1 MNANVDSTAMNRHL
15 KAMRALGIALTLLLA
30 CGAFS
35 PLYAAWARDTSQ
47 PMPELFKAI
56 DKGDLDRARAAI
68 DGGGD
73 VNGVYDRDTMLCWA
87 LRNKNQEIT
96 KLLLQSP
103 RLDVNKR
110 GVLYDSFGEW
120 ERTPLI
126 LASHMG
132 QADTVA
138 LMLQRGAKV
147 NARDRTDS
155 TPEPRGNTAL
165 IKAAQRDHTE
175 VIRVLVT
182 QGKGITV
189 DAQTKDGQTPLSLV
203 VEAEDLEAVK
213 LLHRHGARINH
224 QNNTG
229 ASMLL
234 GTVLHKKFEVLEYLL
249 ANGAD
254 INMSDNNGQS
264 PLMQAVP
271 YGSNKP
277 KETYKWVEKF
287 LTHKPK
293 LDFEQLKGDGGF
305 SAMHLAARFGLVDIG
320 KLLLDS
326 GATLDIKSL
335 LTGGTPLHTAAS
347 ANQIDFAKMLIK
359 RKANLE
365 IVDKFGS
372 TPLLTAALRM
382 DPDMV
387 EVLVDAGAAVNVKST
402 VNPLVTPMVFAAGNP
417 NPLEHRKNVAIIKYL
432 LSHKGD
438 INFPSSNGTTP
449 LIAAARKPDHSDGYD
464 RASLLIDKGAKLDQT
479 NDKGETALMLAAGAG
494 NEKLVKLLIE
504 KGADVNKKNGAGETV
519 MSYAKRSGNKDNTA
533 LLESKGVKTE
543 APIVRKSVLVPAL
556 VGTWKG
562 FHDGLPQALYTVVL
576 NKNGTF
582 DFNSRLTPEA
592 LKHIPK
598 GSMNPVIAAQK
609 GTYTLNDDVMIWDI
623 VGAAPH
629 SMHWKLEKGM
639 LILDDKIRLKKGK

>member
-1 MNANVDSTAMNRHL
+1 
-15 KAMRALGIALTLLLA
+15 MRALGIALALLLT

-35 PLYAAWARDTSQ
+35 PLSAWPWGSSQ
-47 PMPELFKAI
+47 PKPELY
-56 DKGDLDRARAAI
+56 AAI
-68 DGGGD
+68 DRGDLARAQAAIAGGAD
-73 VNGVYDRDTMLCWA
+73 VNAVHDRDTMLCWA

-96 KLLLQSP
+96 KLLLQTP

-110 GVLYDSFGEW
+110 GVSYDSFGEW

-126 LASHMG
+126 LAAHMG
-132 QADTVA
+132 QAEIVA
-138 LMLQRGAKV
+138 LLLQRGASV

-155 TPEPRGNTAL
+155 TPEARGNTAL

-189 DAQTKDGQTPLSLV
+189 DAQTKEGHTPLSLV

-213 LLHRHGARINH
+213 LLHSHGAKINH
-224 QNNTG
+224 RNNTG

-234 GTVLHKKFEVLEYLL
+234 GTVLHKKYEVLEYLL

-271 YGSNKP
+271 LGGNKP
-277 KETYKWVEKF
+277 KETYRWMEKF
-287 LTHKPK
+287 LTYKPK
-293 LDFEQLKGDGGF
+293 LDFMQLKGDGGF

-320 KLLLDS
+320 TLLLDN

-347 ANQIDFAKMLIK
+347 AHQVDFAKMLIK

-372 TPLLTAALRM
+372 TPLLTAALAM

-387 EVLVDAGAAVNVKST
+387 EVLVDAGANINVKST
-402 VNPLVTPMVFAAGNP
+402 VNPLVTPMVHAAGNP

-449 LIAAARKPDHSDGYD
+449 LMAAARKPDHSDGYD
-464 RASLLIDKGAKLDQT
+464 RAALLIDKGAKLDAV

-504 KGADVNKKNGAGETV
+504 KGADVNRKNGAGETV
-519 MSYAKRSGNKDNTA
+519 MSYAKRSGSKDNTT
-533 LLESKGVKTE
+533 LLESKGVKPE
-543 APIVRKSVLVPAL
+543 APIVRKGVIVGEL

-576 NKNGTF
+576 NRNGTF
-582 DFNSRLTPEA
+582 DFNSRLTPEV
-592 LKHIPK
+592 LKKMPK
-598 GSMNPVIAAQK
+598 GSVNPVIAAQK
-609 GTYTLNDDVMIWDI
+609 GTYTVNDDLMIWDI
-623 VGAAPH
+623 IGAAPH

-639 LILDDKIRLKKGK
+639 LIFDEKIRLKKIK